1 MTQEKPVKPPNPTVE
16 APRLTARML
25 AELPLF
31 EGESPEALEWL
42 LECVNMEAVPA
53 GTVLLTPAESNSTAY
68 IVLTGRLAV
77 QLERAGEAEVHTYL
91 EQGACVGE
99 MSIIEGAPPSATVV
113 ADTDCHLLCLDGHVL
128 WSLINR
134 SHAVARNLLF
144 TFSRRMRDNNQAIVE
159 SRAQQ
164 RLHERTARIDPL
176 TNLGNRRWLAETLP
190 RLLERCHMNGL
201 PLTVLMVDV
210 DHFKRYNDTLGH
222 LAGDCA
228 LRAVAEVIEANVR
241 PTDAA
246 ARYGGEE
253 FAIVMPETDAE
264 QARAIAQRLCDAVRR
279 CPIHADDGRRLPGV
293 TVSIGLADTRGRR
306 DAVGILGAADAA
318 LYQAKQRGRDRVESA
333 G

>member
-1 MTQEKPVKPPNPTVE
+1 MPPERPAD
-16 APRLTARML
+16 APQITARML
-25 AELPLF
+25 AALPLF

-42 LECVNMEAVPA
+42 LERVGVDTVAA
-53 GTVLLTPAESNSTAY
+53 GTVLLSPAETNSTAW
-68 IVLTGRLAV
+68 IVLSGRLAV
-77 QLERAGEAEVHTYL
+77 QLERHGEAEVHTFL
-91 EQGACVGE
+91 EEGACVGE

-113 ADTDCHLLCLDGHVL
+113 ADTDCHLLRLDGHVL

-164 RLHERTARIDPL
+164 RLHERHARIDPL

-190 RLLERCHMNGL
+190 RLLERCAKNRL
-201 PLTVLMVDV
+201 PLSVLMLDV

-241 PTDAA
+241 PTDVA

-253 FAIVMPETDAE
+253 FAIVMPETDAG
-264 QARAIAQRLCDAVRR
+264 QARAIAQRLCDAVRA
-279 CPIHADDGRRLPGV
+279 CAIHGDDGRRLPGV
-293 TVSIGLADTRGRR
+293 TVSIGLADTRGER
-306 DAVGILGAADAA
+306 DAVELLGAADAA
-318 LYQAKQRGRDRVESA
+318 LYRAKQNGRDRVEST